1 MIPTLSYDKRPPPP
15 GNSLQLKHCAS
26 GLKQFLGL
34 SGVVLGLLWTILI
47 RVLKAFSY
55 DTSPPEVALQ
65 LKHYALGQMQF
76 LGLSGVVSC
85 ELF

>member
-1 MIPTLSYDKRPPPP
+1 M
-15 GNSLQLKHCAS
+15 
-26 GLKQFLGL
+26 
-34 SGVVLGLLWTILI
+34 VLGVLWTILI

-65 LKHYALGQMQF
+65 LKRFALDQMQF
-76 LGLSGVVSC
+76 LGLLAVVSC